1 MEEVTNV
8 AGDGVLGRL
17 RGVQMALKAP
27 KDRYNSFGKYKYRSC
42 EGILEAVK
50 PLLDREGLTLT
61 LTDEIV
67 PVGAR
72 YYVKATATVSSGDK
86 SVMTWAY
93 AREDESKKGM
103 DGSQVTGTASSYA
116 RKYALNGLFLIDD
129 SKDADTD
136 EYHAQ
141 TAGAGSQRGHGA
153 PQGGQRAPQGARG
166 GRREARGASGT
177 PSAANGGPQTA
188 EGAPVNADGG
198 GKPQF
203 AVDDDEYRL
212 LREAFGRLMQL
223 RGVDGNDLMAQ
234 MESELGYGITRNI
247 VKDDYEG
254 AMNWLM
260 AHIYGTES

>member
-1 MEEVTNV
+1 MEEVTNG
-8 AGDGVLGRL
+8 AGDGVLVRL
-17 RGVQMALKAP
+17 RSVQMALKAP

-50 PLLDREGLTLT
+50 PLLDSEGLTLT

-86 SVMTWAY
+86 DVSTWAY

-141 TAGAGSQRGHGA
+141 TSAAG
-153 PQGGQRAPQGARG
+153 PQGAKGAPQGARN
-166 GRREARGASGT
+166 GRRVARGASGT
-177 PSAANGGPQTA
+177 PSAAKGGPQA
-188 EGAPVNADGG
+188 ANGAPVDAGGG

-223 RGVDGNDLMAQ
+223 RGVDGDVLMAQ
-234 MESELGYGITRNI
+234 MESELGHGITRDI
-247 VKDDYEG
+247 SKDAYEG
-254 AMNWLM
+254 SMTWLM